1 MMDKITVE
9 KLREIIESHGRW
21 LRDEEAGQRADLS
34 GANLSRADL
43 SRADLSCANLFRAN
57 LSGAY
62 LSGANLSRA
71 DLSRAYL
78 SGANLSRADLSC
90 ANLSGAIGADTY
102 YQVGPIGSRGGITV
116 YNATKDHIQCSC
128 WSSNLAD
135 FEARVRE
142 KHATNPQYLAE
153 YLDAI
158 AFFKGRNSKKGESK

>member
-21 LRDEEAGQRADLS
+21 LRDEEAGQRAD
-34 GANLSRADL
+34 
-43 SRADLSCANLFRAN
+43 
-57 LSGAY
+57 
-62 LSGANLSRA
+62 
-71 DLSRAYL
+71 L

-116 YNATKDHIQCSC
+116 YNATKDHIQCGC

>member
-34 GANLSRADL
+34 GANLSRAD
-43 SRADLSCANLFRAN
+43 
-57 LSGAY
+57 
-62 LSGANLSRA
+62 
-71 DLSRAYL
+71 
-78 SGANLSRADLSC
+78 LSRADLSC

>member
-1 MMDKITVE
+1 MLFEIKNRYIGNVIFKLETESFQLCVE
-9 KLREIIESHGRW
+9 AAVK
-21 LRDEEAGQRADLS
+21 S
-34 GANLSRADL
+34 GANLY
-43 SRADLSCANLFRAN
+43 NAN
-57 LSGAY
+57 LSGAD
-62 LSGANLSRA
+62 LSG
-71 DLSRAYL
+71 
-78 SGANLSRADLSC
+78 

-116 YNATKDHIQCSC
+116 YNATKDHIQCGC